1 MREHASSRDARSP
14 REGLIRED
22 APHLV
27 GIILYIT
34 SFTTMT
40 FTKDHLPQILWHFCY
55 ISDLVCCGSLSLACK
70 SLRESVEV
78 TPAQVSPTD
87 LGQHEPMLCI
97 GWYPECVVDHS
108 HVHVTQGCFL
118 LFQTRQG
125 GLGNRVRMKGVSRDL
140 LSCKGRPALPRPLK
154 GFIALQGQAG
164 PTPPSQGIHCLA
176 RACRPY
182 PALSRTERCPAAPPA
197 VLKNNGYPIRTCN
210 PLLKQLRRDRSRRLK
225 NGVRRLQPTLRNR
238 SSAPATNG
246 KCGTS

>member
-1 MREHASSRDARSP
+1 
-14 REGLIRED
+14 
-22 APHLV
+22 
-27 GIILYIT
+27 
-34 SFTTMT
+34 MT

-125 GLGNRVRMKGVSRDL
+125 GLEESLVGPSHQREVRHIVSHVKE
-140 LSCKGRPALPRPLK
+140 KGRRGIVHLDQPYCLLCYKVHGESFVVAELPVPLPIMDAK
-154 GFIALQGQAG
+154 ARVFTLIDLVPQAPVG
-164 PTPPSQGIHCLA
+164 VI
-176 RACRPY
+176 
-182 PALSRTERCPAAPPA
+182 EAA
-197 VLKNNGYPIRTCN
+197 V
-210 PLLKQLRRDRSRRLK
+210 
-225 NGVRRLQPTLRNR
+225 VREIM
-238 SSAPATNG
+238 
-246 KCGTS
+246 